1 MPENFY
7 AILTNT
13 GKAKIA
19 NAMLLNQKVDFNE
32 LALGDGG
39 GIYVNPT
46 ENQTAL
52 VNEIFRCPI
61 GAVTID
67 TNNSNWIVVE
77 TAIAAQTGGFMI
89 REAGIYDSEG
99 DLLAVAKYPE
109 TYKPALEEGSVKDLL
124 IRMILEVTNASVV
137 TLKVDPTVILAT
149 KKDLER
155 YSLLTHNHDN
165 LYYSHEEI
173 HRYLQEK
180 HDRVNDYIEYFVNP
194 ASGNDNNDGL
204 TVETAFKTLAKACS
218 MINHRY
224 FVNGFKLSLAP
235 GTYDKLELVGVSSP
249 ATCTITGGDSL
260 SNAENYKVN
269 TARMLMVDCFKL
281 TVSGI
286 KAEVMEDGG
295 FFRVIY
301 SKNVK
306 LYNCIVSPEVPI
318 STYGIVM
325 VNSTSTCIE
334 DCKIS
339 NMQGATAIAI
349 EAQMSPGTFVK
360 NCVGDNNNVAVRAVM
375 GCNVHVYGTLPNY
388 TGVECAYDYGGS
400 ITKGNIGGIHSRG
413 SNANGEWIRFED
425 GTQICWSDMIIKLD
439 SDSFQS
445 KNFPATFSHDPSV
458 SGSVNPI
465 AVSGPNIWDDIHRIS
480 FSYHYGF
487 SQAWTVLFRA
497 PLFVSEHKVY
507 LTAIG
512 RWK

>member
-155 YSLLTHNHDN
+155 YSLLTHNHDER
-165 LYYSHEEI
+165 YCEKEEFDSRMAQKVSKTGDAMI
-173 HRYLQEK
+173 GALTFGNGVRILGKKSNNENANIA
-180 HDRVNDYIEYFVNP
+180 RVSIDDITDLGEP
-194 ASGNDNNDGL
+194 
-204 TVETAFKTLAKACS
+204 TIPTTL
-218 MINHRY
+218 
-224 FVNGFKLSLAP
+224 
-235 GTYDKLELVGVSSP
+235 
-249 ATCTITGGDSL
+249 
-260 SNAENYKVN
+260 
-269 TARMLMVDCFKL
+269 
-281 TVSGI
+281 
-286 KAEVMEDGG
+286 
-295 FFRVIY
+295 
-301 SKNVK
+301 
-306 LYNCIVSPEVPI
+306 
-318 STYGIVM
+318 
-325 VNSTSTCIE
+325 
-334 DCKIS
+334 
-339 NMQGATAIAI
+339 
-349 EAQMSPGTFVK
+349 
-360 NCVGDNNNVAVRAVM
+360 
-375 GCNVHVYGTLPNY
+375 YGTL
-388 TGVECAYDYGGS
+388 
-400 ITKGNIGGIHSRG
+400 
-413 SNANGEWIRFED
+413 
-425 GTQICWSDMIIKLD
+425 L
-439 SDSFQS
+439 
-445 KNFPATFSHDPSV
+445 
-458 SGSVNPI
+458 
-465 AVSGPNIWDDIHRIS
+465 
-480 FSYHYGF
+480 SY
-487 SQAWTVLFRA
+487 
-497 PLFVSEHKVY
+497 K
-507 LTAIG
+507 
-512 RWK
+512 

>member
-52 VNEIFRCPI
+52 VNEIFRCTI

-155 YSLLTHNHDN
+155 YSLLTHNHDER
-165 LYYSHEEI
+165 YCEKEE
-173 HRYLQEK
+173 
-180 HDRVNDYIEYFVNP
+180 F
-194 ASGNDNNDGL
+194 
-204 TVETAFKTLAKACS
+204 
-218 MINHRY
+218 
-224 FVNGFKLSLAP
+224 
-235 GTYDKLELVGVSSP
+235 
-249 ATCTITGGDSL
+249 DSQMAQDALNL
-260 SNAENYKVN
+260 SNHIGAQGIN
-269 TARMLMVDCFKL
+269 AHGL
-281 TVSGI
+281 SG
-286 KAEVMEDGG
+286 
-295 FFRVIY
+295 
-301 SKNVK
+301 
-306 LYNCIVSPEVPI
+306 
-318 STYGIVM
+318 
-325 VNSTSTCIE
+325 
-334 DCKIS
+334 KI
-339 NMQGATAIAI
+339 
-349 EAQMSPGTFVK
+349 
-360 NCVGDNNNVAVRAVM
+360 
-375 GCNVHVYGTLPNY
+375 
-388 TGVECAYDYGGS
+388 
-400 ITKGNIGGIHSRG
+400 IHSAG

-425 GTQICWSDMIIKLD
+425 GTQICTRQIPFEPFTANTQKSYNVDY
-439 SDSFQS
+439 
-445 KNFPATFSHDPSV
+445 PAFFLGHPSITLNVRSVNSNNDFGINVLRAGDV
-458 SGSVNPI
+458 SGSTFTLHGKFTVTQ
-465 AVSGPNIWDDIHRIS
+465 
-480 FSYHYGF
+480 SYAFAYM
-487 SQAWTVLFRA
+487 
-497 PLFVSEHKVY
+497 
-507 LTAIG
+507 AIG

>member
-155 YSLLTHNHDN
+155 YSLLTHNHDER
-165 LYYSHEEI
+165 YCEKEEFDSRMAQI
-173 HRYLQEK
+173 
-180 HDRVNDYIEYFVNP
+180 VNDVSKELANYNQF
-194 ASGNDNNDGL
+194 ASAKDTNGIYTVSEFKRTDG
-204 TVETAFKTLAKACS
+204 TLYMKS
-218 MINHRY
+218 
-224 FVNGFKLSLAP
+224 
-235 GTYDKLELVGVSSP
+235 T
-249 ATCTITGGDSL
+249 L
-260 SNAENYKVN
+260 SNADTNGNYQ
-269 TARMLMVDCFKL
+269 TMTWQFYAD
-281 TVSGI
+281 
-286 KAEVMEDGG
+286 
-295 FFRVIY
+295 
-301 SKNVK
+301 
-306 LYNCIVSPEVPI
+306 
-318 STYGIVM
+318 
-325 VNSTSTCIE
+325 
-334 DCKIS
+334 
-339 NMQGATAIAI
+339 
-349 EAQMSPGTFVK
+349 
-360 NCVGDNNNVAVRAVM
+360 
-375 GCNVHVYGTLPNY
+375 
-388 TGVECAYDYGGS
+388 
-400 ITKGNIGGIHSRG
+400 
-413 SNANGEWIRFED
+413 D
-425 GTQICWSDMIIKLD
+425 GTTVTDTKVWAISYDADGNVI
-439 SDSFQS
+439 S
-445 KNFPATFSHDPSV
+445 KVVA
-458 SGSVNPI
+458 
-465 AVSGPNIWDDIHRIS
+465 
-480 FSYHYGF
+480 
-487 SQAWTVLFRA
+487 
-497 PLFVSEHKVY
+497 
-507 LTAIG
+507 
-512 RWK
+512 